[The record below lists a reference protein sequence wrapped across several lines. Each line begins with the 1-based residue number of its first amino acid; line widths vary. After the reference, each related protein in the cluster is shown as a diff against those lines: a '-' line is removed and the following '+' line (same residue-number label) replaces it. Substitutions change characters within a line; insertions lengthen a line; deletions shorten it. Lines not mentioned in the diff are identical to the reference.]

1 VSRQPPPAPTSRGG
15 EGTER
20 AADDSG
26 GERLRRPRHGPLA
39 PPALRCRIRLADG
52 RTFCGELEPERHR
65 ALHLGLLHAAS
76 DGLVELTPGTRPP
89 GGKVEIDRRTR
100 CEHYLPGGA
109 SGSPGW
115 LERLLEHAR
124 RIAAGEFTRAR
135 FDGQPRE
142 EAFVGVTP
150 RTKPRGTKD
159 AVAYTRW
166 LWVDVDRPEQLPALW
181 ALLAERPCHLL
192 IETAGGSGR
201 VHAYWKLD
209 RPLEAVRVNERTH
222 GAIEVIERA
231 NARLIHCLG
240 VDADGRPAVADPVCR
255 KRSQPMRLA
264 GTVNWKT
271 GRYAR
276 IVEADLQMTPYSP
289 EALVG
294 DLPDPPWAIGH
305 HAVRVAAGGSERDP
319 YKRIPPP
326 VYFEALAGITVP
338 PTGGR
343 VRCPVAAHEDR
354 HPSCDVSSRPETG
367 WYCRSCEAGGA
378 IYDLASVLLGGPH
391 GRQLRGE
398 QFNNARAYVADIF
411 GELT

>member
-1 VSRQPPPAPTSRGG
+1 VNPRPPQS
-15 EGTER
+15 
-20 AADDSG
+20 
-26 GERLRRPRHGPLA
+26 PR
-39 PPALRCRIRLADG
+39 LRCRIRLRDG
-52 RTFCGELEPERHR
+52 RVFCGELAPERHR
-65 ALHLGLLHAAS
+65 ALHLGLLHADS

-89 GGKVEIDRRTR
+89 GGKVEIDRRSR
-100 CEHYLPGGA
+100 REHFLPGGA
-109 SGSPGW
+109 AGGPGW

-124 RIAAGEFTRAR
+124 RIVAGEFTRAR
-135 FDGQPRE
+135 FNGQPRE

-150 RTKPRGTKD
+150 RTSPRGSKD

-166 LWVDVDRPEQLPALW
+166 LWVDIDRPEQLGALW
-181 ALLAERPCHLL
+181 AFLAERPCHVL
-192 IETAGGSGR
+192 IESAGAGGM
-201 VHAYWKLD
+201 HAYFRLD
-209 RPLEAVRVNERTH
+209 RPLEAVRVNERT
-222 GAIEVIERA
+222 GETISVIERA

-240 VDADGRPAVADPVCR
+240 ADPDGKPAVADPACR
-255 KRSQPMRLA
+255 RRSQPMRLA

-276 IVEADLQMTPYSP
+276 IVDADLQMTPYSP

-294 DLPDPPWAIGH
+294 DLPDPPWATSH
-305 HAVRVAAGGSERDP
+305 HAARTLTDGGSERDP

-338 PTGGR
+338 ATGGR
-343 VRCPVAAHEDR
+343 VRCPASGHEDR
-354 HPSCDVSSRPETG
+354 HPSCDVSCRPEAG
-367 WYCRSCEAGGA
+367 WYCRACEVGGA

-391 GRQLRGE
+391 GRRLRGE

>member
-1 VSRQPPPAPTSRGG
+1 M
-15 EGTER
+15 
-20 AADDSG
+20 
-26 GERLRRPRHGPLA
+26 
-39 PPALRCRIRLADG
+39 
-52 RTFCGELEPERHR
+52 
-65 ALHLGLLHAAS
+65 
-76 DGLVELTPGTRPP
+76 
-89 GGKVEIDRRTR
+89 
-100 CEHYLPGGA
+100 
-109 SGSPGW
+109 
-115 LERLLEHAR
+115 
-124 RIAAGEFTRAR
+124 
-135 FDGQPRE
+135 
-142 EAFVGVTP
+142 
-150 RTKPRGTKD
+150 
-159 AVAYTRW
+159 
-166 LWVDVDRPEQLPALW
+166 
-181 ALLAERPCHLL
+181 
-192 IETAGGSGR
+192 
-201 VHAYWKLD
+201 HAYLKLD
-209 RPLEAVRVNERTH
+209 RPLEAVRVDERT
-222 GAIEVIERA
+222 GETIEVIERA

-240 VDADGRPAVADPVCR
+240 ADPDGNPAVADPACR

-276 IVEADLQMTPYSP
+276 IVEADFQMTPYSP

-305 HAVRVAAGGSERDP
+305 HAVRVPAGGSERDP

-338 PTGGR
+338 ATGGR
-343 VRCPVAAHEDR
+343 VRCPVSTHDDR

>member
-1 VSRQPPPAPTSRGG
+1 M
-15 EGTER
+15 
-20 AADDSG
+20 
-26 GERLRRPRHGPLA
+26 
-39 PPALRCRIRLADG
+39 
-52 RTFCGELEPERHR
+52 FCGELAPARHR
-65 ALHLGLLHAAS
+65 ALHLGLLHAES
-76 DGLVELTPGTRPP
+76 DGHVELTPGTRPP
-89 GGKVEIDRRTR
+89 GGKVEIDRRAR
-100 CEHYLPGGA
+100 REHFLPGGA
-109 SGSPGW
+109 TGTPGW
-115 LERLLEHAR
+115 LNRLLEHAR
-124 RIAAGEFTRAR
+124 RIVTGDYARAR
-135 FDGQPRE
+135 FDGLARE

-150 RTKPRGTKD
+150 RTRPRGSKD

-166 LWVDVDRPEQLPALW
+166 LWVDVDRPDQLPALW
-181 ALLAERPCHLL
+181 AFLAERPCHLL
-192 IETAGGSGR
+192 IESAGSGGM
-201 VHAYWKLD
+201 HAYWKLD
-209 RPLEAVRVNERTH
+209 RPLQAVRVDERT
-222 GAIEVIERA
+222 GEAIEVIERA

-240 VDADGRPAVADPVCR
+240 SDPDGNPAVADPACR

-276 IVEADLQMTPYSP
+276 IVEADFHMTPYSP

-294 DLPDPPWAIGH
+294 DLPDPPWATTH
-305 HAVRVAAGGSERDP
+305 HAVPTLPGGGDRDR

-326 VYFEALAGITVP
+326 VYFDALAGITVP
-338 PTGGR
+338 ATGGR
-343 VRCPVAAHEDR
+343 VRCPVTTHEDR

-367 WYCRSCEAGGA
+367 WYFRSCEAGGA

>member
-1 VSRQPPPAPTSRGG
+1 VNTQPAQSPRGHAAEQTRG
-15 EGTER
+15 SLDGTGR
-20 AADDSG
+20 A
-26 GERLRRPRHGPLA
+26 RPRRGPPG
-39 PPALRCRIRLADG
+39 PPGLRCRIRLHDG
-52 RTFCGELEPERHR
+52 RVFCGELGPERHR
-65 ALHLGLLHAAS
+65 ALHLGLLHADS

-100 CEHYLPGGA
+100 REHFLPGGA
-109 SGSPGW
+109 TGGPGW
-115 LERLLEHAR
+115 LDRLLEHAR
-124 RIAAGEFTRAR
+124 RIVAGEFTRAR

-150 RTKPRGTKD
+150 RTRPRGSKD

-166 LWVDVDRPEQLPALW
+166 LWVDIDRPEQLPALW
-181 ALLAERPCHLL
+181 AFLAERPCHVL
-192 IETAGGSGR
+192 IESAGSGGM
-201 VHAYWKLD
+201 HAYFRLD
-209 RPLEAVRVNERTH
+209 RPLEAVRVNERT
-222 GAIEVIERA
+222 GETIEVIERA

-240 VDADGRPAVADPVCR
+240 ADPDGNPAVADPACR

-276 IVEADLQMTPYSP
+276 IVEADFQMTPYSP

-305 HAVRVAAGGSERDP
+305 HAVRVPAGGSERDP

-338 PTGGR
+338 ATGGR
-343 VRCPVAAHEDR
+343 VRCPVSTHDDR

>member
-1 VSRQPPPAPTSRGG
+1 VNRQPTAAPTSRSG
-15 EGTER
+15 ERTER
-20 AADDSG
+20 AVDDSG
-26 GERLRRPRHGPLA
+26 GERSRRPRHGPLA
-39 PPALRCRIRLADG
+39 PPASRCRIRLADG
-52 RTFCGELEPERHR
+52 RTFCGELAPERQR
-65 ALHLGLLHAAS
+65 ALHLGLLHAES

-109 SGSPGW
+109 TGSPGW
-115 LERLLEHAR
+115 LERLLQHAR
-124 RIAAGEFTRAR
+124 RIVAGEFTRAR
-135 FDGQPRE
+135 FGGQPRE

-166 LWVDVDRPEQLPALW
+166 LWVDVDRGEELPALW

-201 VHAYWKLD
+201 AHAYWKLD
-209 RPLEAVRVNERTH
+209 RPLEAVRVNERT
-222 GAIEVIERA
+222 GEAIEVIERA

-240 VDADGRPAVADPVCR
+240 AGPDGRPAVADPACR

-276 IVEADLQMTPYSP
+276 IVEADFQMTPYSP

-294 DLPDPPWAIGH
+294 DLPDPPWVASHTVGT
-305 HAVRVAAGGSERDP
+305 AAGGREREP

-338 PTGGR
+338 ATGGR
-343 VRCPVAAHEDR
+343 VRCPVSTHEDR